1 MQALFLGAWQGLMGR
16 PAAQLAEPGAKHL
29 ALGLALL
36 FLGKQDAVEATLEV
50 RTRAQGLGFRAV
62 EATLEVHPRAQGL
75 GFRAVGSL
83 RKPAPRGGGCQA
95 ARRGF
100 RRASR

>member
-1 MQALFLGAWQGLMGR
+1 MVLTEGDGSAQGLMSR

-50 RTRAQGLGFRAV
+50 RTQV
-62 EATLEVHPRAQGL
+62 Q
-75 GFRAVGSL
+75 
-83 RKPAPRGGGCQA
+83 
-95 ARRGF
+95 RRII
-100 RRASR
+100 

>member
-1 MQALFLGAWQGLMGR
+1 MHARAYTLARMWARPWISSHRAAPPAKALGTSARRRITMVSRCALQGLMGR

-50 RTRAQGLGFRAV
+50 QKL
-62 EATLEVHPRAQGL
+62 PRI
-75 GFRAVGSL
+75 S
-83 RKPAPRGGGCQA
+83 
-95 ARRGF
+95 
-100 RRASR
+100 